1 MDGDHVQKEIEQAAT
16 RRGNRF
22 NNGMKNA
29 AGIRCLTP
37 AVVDQQQ
44 IIRRDFKDHY
54 DRARSSSQ
62 KGNVGLV
69 NGLTTVVEEK
79 RAQSPVKQQLHVIP
93 EVIR

>member
-1 MDGDHVQKEIEQAAT
+1 MDGEHVQKEIEQAVT

-22 NNGMKNA
+22 NNNMSNA
-29 AGIRCLTP
+29 AGVRCLTP

-62 KGNVGLV
+62 RGNNGLV

-79 RAQSPVKQQLHVIP
+79 RAQSPVKQQL
-93 EVIR
+93 